1 MKDFVARR
9 AAHRSKANRDLM
21 ESSLPNPFLAAVRR
35 LRKTIPEWNT
45 FFETDAETMRMN
57 WVRLE
62 VLAQPLFDK
71 YAWAIP
77 NERALRILT
86 SFSPLIE
93 IGAGKGYWAALLR
106 LVEVDI
112 LAYDKKVAVDCWTE
126 VLKGGPK
133 MLQQPEAEGRTLF
146 LCYVSY
152 IMYMYRYMS

>member
-1 MKDFVARR
+1 
-9 AAHRSKANRDLM
+9 
-21 ESSLPNPFLAAVRR
+21 VRR
-35 LRKTIPEWNT
+35 LRKTIPEWST

-62 VLAQPLFDK
+62 VLAQPMFDK

-77 NERALRILT
+77 NERALHILT

-112 LAYDKKVAVDCWTE
+112 LAYDKKVAVDCWT
-126 VLKGGPK
+126 LRK
-133 MLQQPEAEGRTLF
+133 
-146 LCYVSY
+146 
-152 IMYMYRYMS
+152 